1 MRTIKISLLLAT
13 CMFMVACGPS
23 QAELDAQATA
33 IAADSFA
40 TQTAEAPT
48 VTPTPV
54 PPTATPTSTPTRTPV
69 PEPAVHGTLIDLE
82 RNKPLVGARVLLC
95 KVDFDGTQC
104 TVYQELTDITDED
117 GAFEIPVF
125 IPGEYAI
132 LYNSSGKSISQL
144 SGRTLDYRETVNQFG
159 SKGFDLRTLLLSVSG
174 GASIPGS
181 ELGGCMQTFLSDK
194 GVLLSGYLYY
204 RPYDVGLMLFYNKL
218 VSVKVE
224 GGPAEISLVVWNLKG
239 PDPSCSDFNPY
250 R

>member
-1 MRTIKISLLLAT
+1 MRTVNISLLLVT
-13 CMFMVACGPS
+13 CVFVVACGPT

-54 PPTATPTSTPTRTPV
+54 PPTATPTSTPTVTPT
-69 PEPAVHGTLIDLE
+69 PQPAVRGTLIDLE
-82 RNKPLVGARVLLC
+82 SDEPLVGARVLLC
-95 KVDFDGTQC
+95 KVDSDGTQC
-104 TVYQELTDITDED
+104 TVDQQLVDITDED
-117 GAFEIPVF
+117 GAFEIPVQ
-125 IPGEYAI
+125 PGEYAI
-132 LYNSSGKSISQL
+132 LYNTSGKSISKL
-144 SGRTLDYRETVNQFG
+144 SGRTLDYRETVDQYGF
-159 SKGFDLRTLLLSVSG
+159 KGFFLKTLLLSVSG

-181 ELGGCMQTFLSDK
+181 DLGGCMQTFLTDK
-194 GVLLSGYLYY
+194 GALLSGYLYY
-204 RPYDVGLMLFYNKL
+204 RPYDVGLVLFQNKL

-224 GGPAEISLVVWNLKG
+224 GGPAEIRLVVWDLKG